1 MIIFNLQVGGSDKTY
16 LRVTE
21 VKLEEPKNLAAWRI
35 DLKKP
40 LAPGTEQTIQV
51 DVYLAKALQLYPEE
65 IVQKEKQMV
74 N

>member
-16 LRVTE
+16 LRVIE

-40 LAPGTEQTIQV
+40 LAPGTEQTIQI